1 MSGRMEVS
9 DVDTY
14 PFIAWKYERIVFINQ
29 TLESIMKVLAR
40 WYNVEPVFLS
50 NEIKQECFTLEIEKY
65 GEITPVLKSIE
76 RTDKVY
82 FEIGDKQILIYVK

>member
-1 MSGRMEVS
+1 
-9 DVDTY
+9 
-14 PFIAWKYERIVFINQ
+14 
-29 TLESIMKVLAR
+29 MKVLAR

-50 NEIKQECFTLEIEKY
+50 NEIKQECFTLDIEKY